1 MVLDLGNVDLP
12 CHAGALLIDDFNNRS
27 PCRVWPAAD
36 FVLEE
41 RLQKDH
47 STMDKFRA
55 VARQSYLDMGMP
67 KVGREVIGL
76 YSTRKEAED
85 ACIEFVKSR
94 GDRFRTAYDD
104 CIVELVR
111 SS

>member
-1 MVLDLGNVDLP
+1 VTAAEARLAYLRNKGEI
-12 CHAGALLIDDFNNRS
+12 LIYDQE
-27 PCRVWPAAD
+27 PE
-36 FVLEE
+36 FVLPEH
-41 RLQKDH
+41 LQKGPP
-47 STMDKFRA
+47 SMMDKFRA

-94 GDRFRTAYDD
+94 GDSFRTAYDD